1 MSANFATVRNKAGQV
16 MGKANAGQ
24 RKLVYTNSANAWE
37 GWYVLGVGGCCV
49 DAFPTRGGDNWTPI
63 NKSKAQISAYL
74 TAKSGDQTSI

>member
-37 GWYVLGVGGCCV
+37 GWYVLGKGGCCV

-63 NKSKAQISAYL
+63 NKSAALIASYIS
-74 TAKSGDQTSI
+74 AKSGSQTSI